1 MRDTEHTPS
10 PGAAAPPQQQ
20 PLSPYLKFRHLSAG
34 IFWWSLEGGGE
45 EPCLGDFLPFYLQSN
60 PGVGE
65 QGGGQG
71 QPPLPPHTLPV
82 TLSARAY
89 NQQAQ
94 RPPGEWG
101 SPEPLPRAVGN
112 TSLSPRASPPHSHQP
127 QEAAWAPPCPSHR
140 GLG

>member
-34 IFWWSLEGGGE
+34 IFWWSLERVYPGGGE
-45 EPCLGDFLPFYLQSN
+45 ELCLGDFLPFYLQSN

-65 QGGGQG
+65 QGGCQG
-71 QPPLPPHTLPV
+71 QPPSPHHTLPV

-94 RPPGEWG
+94 RPPGEGG
-101 SPEPLPRAVGN
+101 SPE
-112 TSLSPRASPPHSHQP
+112 Q
-127 QEAAWAPPCPSHR
+127 
-140 GLG
+140 